1 MPSAKEEEEEEQPP
15 ARPKQPYSSVF
26 FESCLDL
33 ARRGFVPPP
42 FNPDLNRYHRLE
54 LSIRHI
60 LTQLAS
66 LPPTAL
72 SILPQQDTNATFLL
86 QLQDI
91 IVHLYMISQFN
102 LEYLASTAAIYHKVL
117 LSVFNHLLFLHIYHW
132 L

>member
-1 MPSAKEEEEEEQPP
+1 MPSIKEQEEEQPP

-33 ARRGFVPPP
+33 ARRGFIPPP
-42 FNPDLNRYHRLE
+42 FNPDLDRYHGLE
-54 LSIRHI
+54 LSTRRI
-60 LTQLAS
+60 LSQLAS

-72 SILPQQDTNATFLL
+72 SILPQQDANATLLL

-91 IVHLYMISQFN
+91 LVHLYLISQFN
-102 LEYLASTAAIYHKVL
+102 LVYPASTVAIYHKVL
-117 LSVFNHLLFLHIYHW
+117 LSIFNHLLFLHINRW